1 MVSTSVRSSRDKRRV
16 PRIENL
22 DYASRCRFGERDEVT
37 SMRLRDLA
45 VDSMRLDI
53 HDADPP
59 ALQPTDVTFLEAS
72 VPQMGLYLHCRAEVA
87 RTDGEGVALR
97 LMDLDPA
104 TRGIIRS
111 LYPADTEWP
120 QTTS

>member
-1 MVSTSVRSSRDKRRV
+1 MAPNSLHTPRDKRRV

-22 DYASRCRFGERDEVT
+22 GYASRCRFGERDEVT

-45 VDSMRLDI
+45 VDSLRLET
-53 HDADPP
+53 HDADLPP
-59 ALQPTDVTFLEAS
+59 LPSDEETFLEAS
-72 VPQMGLYLHCRAEVA
+72 VPQMGLYLHCRARVA
-87 RTDGEGVALR
+87 RRDDEGVALR

-111 LYPADTEWP
+111 FYPADTQWP
-120 QTTS
+120 HSTS